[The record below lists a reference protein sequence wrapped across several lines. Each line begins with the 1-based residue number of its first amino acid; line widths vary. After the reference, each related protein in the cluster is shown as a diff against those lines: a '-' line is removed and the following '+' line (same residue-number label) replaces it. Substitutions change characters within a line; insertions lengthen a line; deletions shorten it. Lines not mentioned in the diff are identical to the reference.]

1 MNQTP
6 NLSTLIS
13 ELVTGVITGVS
24 TARRFHF
31 RALLV
36 VAITVAVGAFTMGL
50 ALRDYLPGK
59 SAPDAQGAPLTPEPT
74 RNQQSKPRPSK
85 DSDGEELR
93 QLIHP
98 NPM

>member
-50 ALRDYLPGK
+50 ALRDYIPGK
-59 SAPDAQGAPLTPEPT
+59 SATAVQGAPLTPEPA
-74 RNQQSKPRPSK
+74 RNQQYKPPPSK
-85 DSDGEELR
+85 RSDAEEVR
-93 QLIHP
+93 KLIRP